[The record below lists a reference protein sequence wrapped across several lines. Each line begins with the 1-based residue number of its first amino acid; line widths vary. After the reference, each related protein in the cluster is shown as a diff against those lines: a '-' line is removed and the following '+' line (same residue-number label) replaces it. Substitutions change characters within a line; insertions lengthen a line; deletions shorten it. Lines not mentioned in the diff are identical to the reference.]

1 MATRTRAP
9 LPWLLLLTWMV
20 LLGAAV
26 GGFLTGEFS
35 VAFVG
40 VGTFLLTLAPFW
52 LAPRVGLNLPIGFVT
67 AIAVFLCATLFLGE
81 LGDFYERYW

>member
-1 MATRTRAP
+1 
-9 LPWLLLLTWMV
+9 MV